1 MAAPGPVLEGVELS
15 SANVERAVLQFYQ
28 VQDIMVHYSIISI
41 NLLPLHPAAL
51 RHEPGDNP
59 GDAQVADPG
68 PAVAP
73 GLELLLGPDPPGQ
86 EARGP
91 VLRRELSGGQGN
103 SDLQLVDHCRY

>member
-28 VQDIMVHYSIISI
+28 VQDNTVIYHKNQSTD
-41 NLLPLHPAAL
+41 L

-68 PAVAP
+68 PALAP

-91 VLRRELSGGQGN
+91 VLRRLLPRSQG
-103 SDLQLVDHCRY
+103 DQ

>member
-28 VQDIMVHYSIISI
+28 VQDNTVPYSIIRI
-41 NLLPLHPAAL
+41 DLLPLHL
-51 RHEPGDNP
+51 VDLCHEPGDNP

-91 VLRRELSGGQGN
+91 VLRRLLPRSQG
-103 SDLQLVDHCRY
+103 DQ